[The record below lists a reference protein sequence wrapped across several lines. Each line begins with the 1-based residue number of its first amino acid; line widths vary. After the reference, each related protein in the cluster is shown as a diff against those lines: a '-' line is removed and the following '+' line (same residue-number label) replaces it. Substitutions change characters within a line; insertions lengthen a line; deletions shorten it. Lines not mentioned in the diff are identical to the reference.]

1 MTGVGVDYGG
11 YLIEREVGRGGHAG
25 VYRAHHR
32 SDPDTIVALKVLDE
46 WHRSPAEQGRLDRE
60 FAFANALKHPNI
72 IAVYRHGPFWLAMQ
86 YIDGGKATGLRTLED
101 RLAAL
106 TQVAAALDYA
116 HRRGIVHCD
125 VKPAN
130 ILIPAD
136 FGRAGAVLTDFGTAH
151 AVVEDVWHR
160 PRHTGNPEV
169 SLPYTA
175 PEILQGKAPSAA
187 TDEYALACT
196 AVELLTGAPP
206 FAAQNAADLADA
218 HLRLLPPP
226 LSDTLGPAAR
236 AADVVVQRALAKF
249 PARRYESCADFV
261 EELSRALLSHAGPA
275 KAVET

>member
-72 IAVYRHGPFWLAMQ
+72 VAVYRHGPFWLAMQ

-218 HLRLLPPP
+218 HLRLLPRP